1 MMTKSKFM
9 DNLVKQEKMHHLE
22 NMVANIENKFPL
34 QDIVKKAMLSVDRE
48 LFVPQIFKHLSYSL
62 DALPMQEKQWIS
74 SPLTV
79 AKMTQY
85 LEPTGKGRI
94 LEIGCGSGYQA
105 AILSNVFD
113 RVFTI
118 ERIESL
124 LSEARGRFR
133 KLRIM
138 NINSK
143 FDDGNRGWEA
153 FAPFDRILYSASPEY
168 IPNTIFEQLADGGIL
183 VAPVNNQGL
192 QMITRF
198 YKRNGKITEELIEQ
212 CEFVP
217 VVEGTLVK

>member
-1 MMTKSKFM
+1 M
-9 DNLVKQEKMHHLE
+9 DNLAKQEKMHHLE
-22 NMVANIENKFPL
+22 NMVASIDKEFPL
-34 QDIVKKAMLSVDRE
+34 QDLVKKAMLAVDRE

-62 DALPMQEKQWIS
+62 DALPMQEEQWIS

-85 LEPTGKGRI
+85 LEPTGSGRI

-105 AILSNVFD
+105 AVLSKLYD

-124 LSEARGRFR
+124 LSEARARFR
-133 KLRIM
+133 ELRIM
-138 NINSK
+138 NINTK
-143 FDDGNRGWEA
+143 LDDGNRGWDA
-153 FAPFDRILYSASPEY
+153 FAPFDRILYSASPES
-168 IPNTIFEQLADGGIL
+168 IPNVIFQQLAEGGIL
-183 VAPVNNQGL
+183 VAPVNSQGL

>member
-1 MMTKSKFM
+1 MMTKSRFM
-9 DNLVKQEKMHHLE
+9 ENLARQEKMHHLE
-22 NMVANIENKFPL
+22 SMVANIDREFPL
-34 QDIVKKAMLSVDRE
+34 QDIVKEAMLSVDRE

-62 DALPMQEKQWIS
+62 DALPMQEEQWIS

-85 LEPTGKGRI
+85 LEPSGSGRV

-105 AILSNVFD
+105 AVLSKVFD

-124 LSEARGRFR
+124 LSEARARF
-133 KLRIM
+133 KELRIM
-138 NINSK
+138 NINTK
-143 FDDGNRGWEA
+143 FDDGNRGWDA
-153 FAPFDRILYSASPEY
+153 FAPFDRILYSASPET
-168 IPNTIFEQLADGGIL
+168 IPDTIFEQLAEGGIL
-183 VAPVNNQGL
+183 VAPVNSQGL

-198 YKRNGKITEELIEQ
+198 YKRNGKVTEELIEQ

-217 VVEGTLVK
+217 VVNGTLVK

>member
-1 MMTKSKFM
+1 MTKSRFM
-9 DNLVKQEKMHHLE
+9 DNLAKQEKMHHLE
-22 NMVANIENKFPL
+22 NMVASIDKEFHL
-34 QDIVKKAMLSVDRE
+34 QDLVKKAMLAVDRE

-62 DALPMQEKQWIS
+62 DALPMQEEQWIS

-85 LEPTGKGRI
+85 LEPTGSGRI

-105 AILSNVFD
+105 AVLSKLYD

-124 LSEARGRFR
+124 LSEARTRFR
-133 KLRIM
+133 ELRIM
-138 NINSK
+138 NINTK
-143 FDDGNRGWEA
+143 LDDGNKGWDA
-153 FAPFDRILYSASPEY
+153 FAPFDRILYSASPES
-168 IPNTIFEQLADGGIL
+168 IPDTIYNQLAEGGIL
-183 VAPVNNQGL
+183 VAPVNSQGL

-198 YKRNGKITEELIEQ
+198 YKRNGKVTEELIEQ

>member
-1 MMTKSKFM
+1 M
-9 DNLVKQEKMHHLE
+9 DNLAKQEKMHHLE
-22 NMVANIENKFPL
+22 NMVASIDKEFPL
-34 QDIVKKAMLSVDRE
+34 QDLVKKAMLAVDRE

-62 DALPMQEKQWIS
+62 DALPMQEEQWIS

-85 LEPTGKGRI
+85 LEPTGSGRI

-105 AILSNVFD
+105 AVLSKLYD

-124 LSEARGRFR
+124 LSEARARFR
-133 KLRIM
+133 ELRIM
-138 NINSK
+138 NINTK
-143 FDDGNRGWEA
+143 LDDGNRGWDA
-153 FAPFDRILYSASPEY
+153 FAPFDRILYSASPES
-168 IPNTIFEQLADGGIL
+168 IPDVIFEQLAEGGIL
-183 VAPVNNQGL
+183 VAPVNSQGL

>member
-1 MMTKSKFM
+1 MEK
-9 DNLVKQEKMHHLE
+9 LEKQEKMHHLE
-22 NMVANIENKFPL
+22 NMVASIDNKFPL

-48 LFVPQIFKHLSYSL
+48 LFVPQIFRHLSYSL
-62 DALPMQEKQWIS
+62 DALPMQEEQWIS

-85 LEPTGKGRI
+85 LEPTGSGRV

-105 AILSNVFD
+105 AILSKVFD

-124 LSEARGRFR
+124 LSEARARFR
-133 KLRIM
+133 ELRIM

-143 FDDGNRGWEA
+143 LDDGNRGWDA
-153 FAPFDRILYSASPEY
+153 FAPFDRILYSASPET
-168 IPNTIFEQLADGGIL
+168 IPETIFEQLADGGIL
-183 VAPVNNQGL
+183 VAPVNSQGL

-198 YKRNGKITEELIEQ
+198 YKRNGNVTEEMIEQ

-217 VVEGTLVK
+217 VVNGTLVK

>member
-9 DNLVKQEKMHHLE
+9 DNLAKQEKMHHLE
-22 NMVANIENKFPL
+22 SMVASIDKEFPL
-34 QDIVKKAMLSVDRE
+34 QDLVKKAMLAVDRE

-62 DALPMQEKQWIS
+62 DALPMQEEQWIS

-85 LEPTGKGRI
+85 LEPTGHGRI

-105 AILSNVFD
+105 TVLSKLFD

-118 ERIESL
+118 ERISSL
-124 LSEARGRFR
+124 LSEARARFR
-133 KLRIM
+133 ELRVM
-138 NINSK
+138 NINTK
-143 FDDGNRGWEA
+143 LDDGNRGWDA
-153 FAPFDRILYSASPEY
+153 FAPFDRILYSASPER
-168 IPNTIFEQLADGGIL
+168 IPNVIFEQLAEGGIL
-183 VAPVNNQGL
+183 VAPVNSQGL

>member
-1 MMTKSKFM
+1 M
-9 DNLVKQEKMHHLE
+9 DNLAKQEKMHHLE
-22 NMVANIENKFPL
+22 NMVASIDKEFHL
-34 QDIVKKAMLSVDRE
+34 QDLVKKAMLAVDRE

-62 DALPMQEKQWIS
+62 DALPMQEEQWIS

-85 LEPTGKGRI
+85 LEPTGSGRI

-105 AILSNVFD
+105 TVLSKLYD

-124 LSEARGRFR
+124 LSEARTRFR
-133 KLRIM
+133 ELRIM
-138 NINSK
+138 NINTK
-143 FDDGNRGWEA
+143 LDDGNKGWDA
-153 FAPFDRILYSASPEY
+153 FAPFDRILYSASPES
-168 IPNTIFEQLADGGIL
+168 IPDTIYNQLAEGGIL
-183 VAPVNNQGL
+183 VAPVNSQGL

-198 YKRNGKITEELIEQ
+198 YKRNGKVTEELIEQ

>member
-1 MMTKSKFM
+1 MMTKSRFM
-9 DNLVKQEKMHHLE
+9 ENLARQEKMHHLE
-22 NMVANIENKFPL
+22 SMVANIDREFPL
-34 QDIVKKAMLSVDRE
+34 QDIVKEAMLSVDRE

-62 DALPMQEKQWIS
+62 DALPMQEEQWIS

-85 LEPTGKGRI
+85 LEPSGSGRI

-105 AILSNVFD
+105 AVLSKVFD

-124 LSEARGRFR
+124 LSEARARF
-133 KLRIM
+133 KELRIM
-138 NINSK
+138 NINTK
-143 FDDGNRGWEA
+143 FDDGNRGWDA
-153 FAPFDRILYSASPEY
+153 FAPFDRILYSASPES
-168 IPNTIFEQLADGGIL
+168 IPDTIFEQLAEGGIL
-183 VAPVNNQGL
+183 VAPVNSQGL

-198 YKRNGKITEELIEQ
+198 YKQNGKVTEELIEQ

-217 VVEGTLVK
+217 VVNGTLVK

>member
-1 MMTKSKFM
+1 MMTKSRFM
-9 DNLVKQEKMHHLE
+9 ENLAKQEKMHHLE
-22 NMVANIENKFPL
+22 SMVANIEREFPL
-34 QDIVKKAMLSVDRE
+34 QSIVKDAMLSVDRE
-48 LFVPQIFKHLSYSL
+48 LFVPQIFRHLSYSL
-62 DALPMQEKQWIS
+62 DALPMQEEQWIS

-85 LEPTGKGRI
+85 LEPTGSGRV

-105 AILSNVFD
+105 AILSKVFD

-124 LSEARGRFR
+124 LSEARARFR
-133 KLRIM
+133 ELRIM

-143 FDDGNRGWEA
+143 LDDGNRGWDA
-153 FAPFDRILYSASPEY
+153 FAPFDRILYSASPET
-168 IPNTIFEQLADGGIL
+168 IPETIFEQLADGGIL
-183 VAPVNNQGL
+183 VAPVNSQGL

-198 YKRNGKITEELIEQ
+198 YKHKGKVTQEMIEQ

-217 VVEGTLVK
+217 VIEGTLVK

>member
-1 MMTKSKFM
+1 M
-9 DNLVKQEKMHHLE
+9 DNLAKQEKMHHLE
-22 NMVANIENKFPL
+22 NMVASIDKEFHL
-34 QDIVKKAMLSVDRE
+34 QDLVKKAMLAVDRE

-62 DALPMQEKQWIS
+62 DALPMQEEQWIS

-85 LEPTGKGRI
+85 LEPTGSGRI

-105 AILSNVFD
+105 AVLSKLYD

-124 LSEARGRFR
+124 LSEARTRFR
-133 KLRIM
+133 ELRIM
-138 NINSK
+138 NINTK
-143 FDDGNRGWEA
+143 LDDGNKGWDA
-153 FAPFDRILYSASPEY
+153 FAPFDRILYSASPES
-168 IPNTIFEQLADGGIL
+168 IPDTIYNQLAEGGIL
-183 VAPVNNQGL
+183 VAPVNSQGL

-198 YKRNGKITEELIEQ
+198 YKRNGKVTEELIEQ

>member
-62 DALPMQEKQWIS
+62 DALPMQEEQWIS

>member
-1 MMTKSKFM
+1 M
-9 DNLVKQEKMHHLE
+9 EKLAREEKRHHLE
-22 NMVANIENKFPL
+22 NMVASIDREFPL
-34 QDIVKKAMLSVDRE
+34 QSAVKDAMLSVDRE

-62 DALPMQEKQWIS
+62 DALPMQEEQWIS

-85 LEPTGKGRI
+85 LEPTGSGRV
-94 LEIGCGSGYQA
+94 LEVGCGSGYQA
-105 AILSNVFD
+105 AVLSKIFD
-113 RVFTI
+113 RVFTV

-124 LSEARGRFR
+124 LLEARTRFR
-133 KLRIM
+133 ELRIM
-138 NINSK
+138 NINTK
-143 FDDGNRGWEA
+143 LDDGNRGWDA
-153 FAPFDRILYSASPEY
+153 FAPFDRILYSASPES
-168 IPNTIFEQLADGGIL
+168 IPDLIFEQLAEGGIL

-217 VVEGTLVK
+217 VLEGTLVK

>member
-1 MMTKSKFM
+1 MMTKSRFM
-9 DNLVKQEKMHHLE
+9 ENLARQEKMHHLE
-22 NMVANIENKFPL
+22 SMVANIDREFPL
-34 QDIVKKAMLSVDRE
+34 QDIVKEAMLSVDRE

-62 DALPMQEKQWIS
+62 DALPMQEEQWIS

-85 LEPTGKGRI
+85 LEPSGSGRV

-105 AILSNVFD
+105 AVLSKVFD

-124 LSEARGRFR
+124 LSEARARF
-133 KLRIM
+133 KELRIM
-138 NINSK
+138 NINTK
-143 FDDGNRGWEA
+143 FDDGNRGWDA
-153 FAPFDRILYSASPEY
+153 FAPFDRILYSASPET
-168 IPNTIFEQLADGGIL
+168 IPDTIFEQLAEGGIL
-183 VAPVNNQGL
+183 VAPVNSQGL

-198 YKRNGKITEELIEQ
+198 YKQNGKVTEELIEQ

-217 VVEGTLVK
+217 VVNGTLVK

>member
-1 MMTKSKFM
+1 M
-9 DNLVKQEKMHHLE
+9 DNLAKQEKMHHLE
-22 NMVANIENKFPL
+22 NMVASIDKEFPL
-34 QDIVKKAMLSVDRE
+34 QDLVKKAMLGIDRE

-62 DALPMQEKQWIS
+62 DALPMQEEQWIS

-85 LEPTGKGRI
+85 LEPTGSGRI

-105 AILSNVFD
+105 AVLSKLYD

-124 LSEARGRFR
+124 LTEARARFR
-133 KLRIM
+133 ELRIM
-138 NINSK
+138 NINTK
-143 FDDGNRGWEA
+143 LDDGNRGWDA
-153 FAPFDRILYSASPEY
+153 FAPFDRILYSASPER
-168 IPNTIFEQLADGGIL
+168 IPDTIYNQLAEGGIL
-183 VAPVNNQGL
+183 VAPVNSQGL

>member
-1 MMTKSKFM
+1 M
-9 DNLVKQEKMHHLE
+9 DNLAKQEKMHHLE
-22 NMVANIENKFPL
+22 NMVASIDKEFPL
-34 QDIVKKAMLSVDRE
+34 QDLVKKAMLAVDRE

-62 DALPMQEKQWIS
+62 DALPMQEEQWIS

-85 LEPTGKGRI
+85 LEPTGSGRI
-94 LEIGCGSGYQA
+94 LEIGSGSGYQA
-105 AILSNVFD
+105 AVLSKLYD

-124 LSEARGRFR
+124 LSEARARFR
-133 KLRIM
+133 ELRIM
-138 NINSK
+138 NINTK
-143 FDDGNRGWEA
+143 LDDGNRGWDA
-153 FAPFDRILYSASPEY
+153 FAPFDRILYSASPES
-168 IPNTIFEQLADGGIL
+168 IPNVIFQQLAEGGIL
-183 VAPVNNQGL
+183 VAPVNSQGL

>member
-1 MMTKSKFM
+1 MMTKSRFM
-9 DNLVKQEKMHHLE
+9 ENLAKQEKMHQLE
-22 NMVANIENKFPL
+22 SMVTNIDMKFPL
-34 QDIVKKAMLSVDRE
+34 QDIVKEAMLNVDRE

-62 DALPMQEKQWIS
+62 DALPMQEEQWIS

-85 LEPTGKGRI
+85 LEPTGSGRV

-105 AILSNVFD
+105 AILSKVFD

-118 ERIESL
+118 ERISSL
-124 LSEARGRFR
+124 LTEARARFR
-133 KLRIM
+133 ELRIM

-143 FDDGNRGWEA
+143 LDDGNRGWDA
-153 FAPFDRILYSASPEY
+153 FAPFDRILYSASPDS
-168 IPNTIFEQLADGGIL
+168 IPKTIFEQLADGGIL
-183 VAPVNNQGL
+183 VAPVNSQGL

-198 YKRNGKITEELIEQ
+198 YKQNGNVTEEMIEQ

>member
-1 MMTKSKFM
+1 MMTKSRFM
-9 DNLVKQEKMHHLE
+9 EKLAEEEKRHHLDS
-22 NMVANIENKFPL
+22 MVASIDKKFPL
-34 QDIVKKAMLSVDRE
+34 QDVVKDAMLNVDRE

-62 DALPMQEKQWIS
+62 DALPMQEEQWIS

-85 LEPTGKGRI
+85 LEPTGSGRV

-105 AILSNVFD
+105 AVLSKVFD

-124 LSEARGRFR
+124 LLEARARFR
-133 KLRIM
+133 ELRIM
-138 NINSK
+138 NINTK
-143 FDDGNRGWEA
+143 LDDGNRGWDA
-153 FAPFDRILYSASPEY
+153 FAPFDRILYSASPES
-168 IPNTIFEQLADGGIL
+168 IPEVIFNQLAEGGIL

-198 YKRNGKITEELIEQ
+198 YKQNGKVTQEMIEQ
-212 CEFVP
+212 CSFVP
-217 VVEGTLVK
+217 VVEGTK

>member
-1 MMTKSKFM
+1 MMTKSRFM
-9 DNLVKQEKMHHLE
+9 ENLARQEKMHQLAS
-22 NMVANIENKFPL
+22 MVANIDREFPL
-34 QDIVKKAMLSVDRE
+34 QDIVKEAMLSVDRE

-62 DALPMQEKQWIS
+62 DALPMQEEQWIS

-85 LEPTGKGRI
+85 LEPSGSGRV

-105 AILSNVFD
+105 AVLSKVFD

-124 LSEARGRFR
+124 LSEARARF
-133 KLRIM
+133 KELRIM

-143 FDDGNRGWEA
+143 FDDGNRGWDA
-153 FAPFDRILYSASPEY
+153 FAPFNRILYSASPET
-168 IPNTIFEQLADGGIL
+168 IPDTIFEQLAEGGIL
-183 VAPVNNQGL
+183 VAPVNSQGL

-198 YKRNGKITEELIEQ
+198 YKQNGKVTEELIEQ

-217 VVEGTLVK
+217 VVNGTLVK

>member
-1 MMTKSKFM
+1 MMTKSRFM
-9 DNLVKQEKMHHLE
+9 DNLAKQEKQHHLE
-22 NMVANIENKFPL
+22 NMVAKIDSEFPL
-34 QDIVKKAMLSVDRE
+34 EKRVKSALLSVDRE

-62 DALPMQEKQWIS
+62 DALPMQEEQWIS

-85 LEPTGKGRI
+85 LEPTGSGRV

-105 AILSNVFD
+105 AVLSKVFD
-113 RVFTI
+113 KVFTV

-124 LSEARGRFR
+124 LTEARGRFR
-133 KLRIM
+133 ELRIM

-143 FDDGNRGWEA
+143 FDDGNRGWDS
-153 FAPFDRILYSASPEY
+153 FAPFDRILFSASPEL
-168 IPNTIFEQLADGGIL
+168 ITDAIFDQLAEGGIM

-198 YKRNGKITEELIEQ
+198 YKRNGEITEELIEQ

-217 VVEGTLVK
+217 VVDGTLDK